1 MFNYEYF
8 IQHIDFL
15 FWISCWTMLI
25 WYPHKS
31 YFILVLRDPIT
42 DNIFSSDKRLL
53 LCVTISPL
61 EWRRQGIILI
71 ARRIPR
77 VQYDR
82 LKTKCL
88 FLVALPA
95 AVPPTT
101 YPYFGPLMDL
111 NFPSRPI
118 HRPSHG
124 LRSSFEHKPNP
135 SWCLFWVEVKGV
147 SPYCFYLLRTDFLK
161 RFDVSLDL
169 NQRGQLCWFVTQT
182 AFFHP
187 LPLSSQSEAQTDRG
201 LLESI
206 SKASWRPFSPSCQ
219 LAEPLL
225 WTFSARRK
233 RSGCA
238 RSNSSR
244 MLSVVM

>member
-1 MFNYEYF
+1 MKRKTSRSHLDSQKDTTSSIRSVENKMP
-8 IQHIDFL
+8 L
-15 FWISCWTMLI
+15 FSCPPT
-25 WYPHKS
+25 
-31 YFILVLRDPIT
+31 
-42 DNIFSSDKRLL
+42 
-53 LCVTISPL
+53 
-61 EWRRQGIILI
+61 
-71 ARRIPR
+71 
-77 VQYDR
+77 
-82 LKTKCL
+82 
-88 FLVALPA
+88 

-101 YPYFGPLMDL
+101 YPYFAPLMDL

-169 NQRGQLCWFVTQT
+169 NQRDQLCWFVTQT

>member
-1 MFNYEYF
+1 MLWLWPFHSN
-8 IQHIDFL
+8 IDFM
-15 FWISCWTMLI
+15 FWISCAELCEINIHRNYTL
-25 WYPHKS
+25 
-31 YFILVLRDPIT
+31 LVLRDPIT

-61 EWRRQGIILI
+61 QWRRQGIILI

-135 SWCLFWVEVKGV
+135 SWCLFWVEAKGV
-147 SPYCFYLLRTDFLK
+147 SSYCFYLVQHRLPETTWCLSWFESKGSTLL
-161 RFDVSLDL
+161 VHYTNSLFSSPAFIL
-169 NQRGQLCWFVTQT
+169 SIKEGTNWQRAFV
-182 AFFHP
+182 
-187 LPLSSQSEAQTDRG
+187 
-201 LLESI
+201 I
-206 SKASWRPFSPSCQ
+206 
-219 LAEPLL
+219 
-225 WTFSARRK
+225 
-233 RSGCA
+233 
-238 RSNSSR
+238 N
-244 MLSVVM
+244 

>member
-1 MFNYEYF
+1 
-8 IQHIDFL
+8 
-15 FWISCWTMLI
+15 MLI
-25 WYPHKS
+25 WYPQKL

-135 SWCLFWVEVKGV
+135 SWCLFWVEAKGV
-147 SPYCFYLLRTDFLK
+147 SSYCFYLVQHRVPERTWCLSWFESKGSTLL
-161 RFDVSLDL
+161 VHYTNSLFSSSAFIL
-169 NQRGQLCWFVTQT
+169 SIRGTNWQR
-182 AFFHP
+182 AF
-187 LPLSSQSEAQTDRG
+187 G
-201 LLESI
+201 I
-206 SKASWRPFSPSCQ
+206 
-219 LAEPLL
+219 
-225 WTFSARRK
+225 
-233 RSGCA
+233 
-238 RSNSSR
+238 N
-244 MLSVVM
+244 

>member
-1 MFNYEYF
+1 MHRNYT
-8 IQHIDFL
+8 L
-15 FWISCWTMLI
+15 
-25 WYPHKS
+25 
-31 YFILVLRDPIT
+31 LVLRDPIT

-61 EWRRQGIILI
+61 QWRRQGIILI

-88 FLVALPA
+88 FLVALLT

-135 SWCLFWVEVKGV
+135 SWCLFWVEAKGV
-147 SPYCFYLLRTDFLK
+147 SSYCSYLVQHRPTETTWCLSWFESKGSTLL
-161 RFDVSLDL
+161 VHYTNSL
-169 NQRGQLCWFVTQT
+169 
-182 AFFHP
+182 
-187 LPLSSQSEAQTDRG
+187 LSS
-201 LLESI
+201 
-206 SKASWRPFSPSCQ
+206 
-219 LAEPLL
+219 
-225 WTFSARRK
+225 SAFI
-233 RSGCA
+233 
-238 RSNSSR
+238 
-244 MLSVVM
+244 LSVKGTNWQRTFGIN

>member
-1 MFNYEYF
+1 MWNVRLWLWPFHSN
-8 IQHIDFL
+8 IDFM
-15 FWISCWTMLI
+15 FWISCAELCEINIHRNYTL
-25 WYPHKS
+25 
-31 YFILVLRDPIT
+31 LVLRDPIT

-61 EWRRQGIILI
+61 QQWRRQGIILI

-88 FLVALPA
+88 FLVALLT

-135 SWCLFWVEVKGV
+135 SWCLFWVEAKGV
-147 SPYCFYLLRTDFLK
+147 SSYCSYLVQHRPTETTWCLSWFESKGSTLL
-161 RFDVSLDL
+161 VHYTNSL
-169 NQRGQLCWFVTQT
+169 
-182 AFFHP
+182 FHS
-187 LPLSSQSEAQTDRG
+187 LPLSSQSKTQTDRG
-201 LLESI
+201 LL
-206 SKASWRPFSPSCQ
+206 
-219 LAEPLL
+219 
-225 WTFSARRK
+225 
-233 RSGCA
+233 
-238 RSNSSR
+238 
-244 MLSVVM
+244 

>member
-1 MFNYEYF
+1 MWNVLLWLWPFHSN
-8 IQHIDFL
+8 IDFM
-15 FWISCWTMLI
+15 FWISCAELCEINIHRNYTL
-25 WYPHKS
+25 
-31 YFILVLRDPIT
+31 LVLRDPIT
-42 DNIFSSDKRLL
+42 ENIFSSDKRLL

-61 EWRRQGIILI
+61 QWRRQGIILI

-135 SWCLFWVEVKGV
+135 SWCLFWVEAKGG
-147 SPYCFYLLRTDFLK
+147 SSYCSYLVQPL
-161 RFDVSLDL
+161 DVSLDL
-169 NQRGQLCWFVTQT
+169 NQRDQLCWFITQT
-182 AFFHP
+182 AFFHS
-187 LPLSSQSEAQTDRG
+187 LPCSSQSTKAQTDWG

-206 SKASWRPFSPSCQ
+206 SKASWRPFFPSFQ
-219 LAEPLL
+219 LAEPL
-225 WTFSARRK
+225 
-233 RSGCA
+233 
-238 RSNSSR
+238 
-244 MLSVVM
+244 